1 MSRPAKILRRTQAAV
16 APLFTILIIVLPG
29 APAFAQSS
37 PEYSSERSYSSEHSE
52 DDRRLS
58 FGTETDLSSDY
69 AWRGIVLSNRPVV
82 RPSVWISASG
92 FTLIATRNLA
102 RANTLESADLGEL
115 SAGRHATD
123 LTLTYGRD
131 WKNLRIEPAIEAYLN
146 GRLAGIHDPNTME
159 GQLKLSY
166 PAGPLRL
173 FTIHSFD
180 VLAYKGSYF
189 GEAGAGYERRVTN
202 KASFALSLH
211 SGWASSK
218 FNEAYIGVNKP
229 AINFVGAEGS
239 FTRYVNRHLYFQPHF
254 EFSEIVDRQLRQHL
268 PRPTV
273 INFGLAMGI
282 EFSR

>member
-16 APLFTILIIVLPG
+16 APLFTILIIVLSWP
-29 APAFAQSS
+29 PAFAQSS

-52 DDRRLS
+52 DDRGLS

-69 AWRGIVLSNRPVV
+69 AWRGMVLGNRPVV
-82 RPSVWISASG
+82 QPSIWISAQR
-92 FTLIATRNLA
+92 FTLIASRNLTPA
-102 RANTLESADLGEL
+102 STPESLPL
-115 SAGRHATD
+115 HATD

-131 WKNLRIEPAIEAYLN
+131 WKNLRIEPAIEGYLN
-146 GRLAGIHDPNTME
+146 GRLAGVHDPNTME

-166 PAGPLRL
+166 PAGPLRV

-202 KASFALSLH
+202 RTSFAVSFR

-218 FNEAYIGVNKP
+218 FNDAYIGVNKP
-229 AINFVGAEGS
+229 AFNFVGAEGS
-239 FTRYVNRHLYFQPHF
+239 FTRYLNRYLYLQPHF
-254 EFSEIVDRQLRQHL
+254 EFSNIVDRELRQQL
-268 PRPTV
+268 SRPTS
-273 INFGLAMGI
+273 ISFGLAIGM
-282 EFSR
+282 EFSK

>member
-1 MSRPAKILRRTQAAV
+1 MSRPAKILKRTQASV
-16 APLFTILIIVLPG
+16 APLFTILIIVLSWPL
-29 APAFAQSS
+29 AFAQSPPES
-37 PEYSSERSYSSEHSE
+37 PSERSYSSEHFE
-52 DDRRLS
+52 DNVTLS
-58 FGTETDLSSDY
+58 FGTETDSGSEY
-69 AWRGIVLSNRPVV
+69 VWRGIVLGNRPFVQ
-82 RPSVWISASG
+82 PSVWISASG
-92 FTLIATRNLA
+92 FTLIAARNITA
-102 RANTLESADLGEL
+102 ADVPESVVL
-115 SAGRHATD
+115 HTTD
-123 LTLTYGRD
+123 LTLTYGRN

-146 GRLAGIHDPNTME
+146 GRLAGIHDPNTIE

-229 AINFVGAEGS
+229 AINFVGAGGS
-239 FTRYVNRHLYFQPHF
+239 FTRYVNRYLYFQPHF

>member
-1 MSRPAKILRRTQAAV
+1 MSRPAKILKRTQASL
-16 APLFTILIIVLPG
+16 APLLAIALSWPL
-29 APAFAQSS
+29 AFAQRS
-37 PEYSSERSYSSEHSE
+37 PAYSSERPYFSEHSE
-52 DDRRLS
+52 DNWRLS
-58 FGTETDLSSDY
+58 FGTETDLSSEY
-69 AWRGIVLSNRPVV
+69 VWRGMVLGNRPVV
-82 RPSVWISASG
+82 QPSIWISARR
-92 FTLIATRNLA
+92 FTLIASRNLTPA
-102 RANTLESADLGEL
+102 STPESLPL
-115 SAGRHATD
+115 HATD

-202 KASFALSLH
+202 KTSFAVSFR

-218 FNEAYIGVNKP
+218 FNDAYIGVNMP
-229 AINFVGAEGS
+229 AFNFVGAEGS
-239 FTRYVNRHLYFQPHF
+239 FTRYLNRYLYLQPHF
-254 EFSEIVDRQLRQHL
+254 EFSNIVDRQLRQHL
-268 PRPTV
+268 LRPTV
-273 INFGLAMGI
+273 INFGLTMGI
-282 EFSR
+282 EFSQ

>member
-1 MSRPAKILRRTQAAV
+1 MSKPAKILKRNQAAV
-16 APLFTILIIVLPG
+16 PPLFTILIIVLSW

-52 DDRRLS
+52 DDRRFS
-58 FGTETDLSSDY
+58 FGTETDLSSGY
-69 AWRGIVLSNRPVV
+69 AWRGIVLGNRPVV
-82 RPSVWISASG
+82 QPSVWISASG
-92 FTLIATRNLA
+92 FTLIAARNITP
-102 RANTLESADLGEL
+102 ANVPESVVL
-115 SAGRHATD
+115 HTTD

-229 AINFVGAEGS
+229 AINFVGAGGS
-239 FTRYVNRHLYFQPHF
+239 FTRYVNRYLYFQPHF